1 MFRSWA
7 KVLDMNSVQITER
20 PSGPVPTPVPAAE
33 LRGPFAAL
41 GRFVV
46 RRRRLTLAGFL
57 IGLVVATVLGA
68 QMCTALKS
76 AGYDDPGSESAKALT
91 ATQQTFGVQDPV
103 VVLAVE
109 SSAAGSG
116 VDDPATTAAATALVG
131 RLAEVDGVTSTQSYW
146 TSGKPA
152 GLRGTDGRTGQVLV
166 YAKGADDAAQM
177 DLAKTVVDRFGGA
190 RDGLD
195 VQVGGF
201 ATVSDSITRN
211 VTEDL
216 ARAESIAVPLTM
228 VLLLIVFGGVVAA
241 GLPFTVAVGSI
252 LGSFAVIWVVT
263 TATDVS
269 VFALN
274 LITGLG
280 LGLGIDYA
288 LLVVNRFREELKAG
302 HSPDDAVVR
311 TVATAGRTVA
321 VSGITV
327 AVVLAALLFFPQ
339 YFLKSFGY
347 AGIAA
352 TLLAVVSAVTAL
364 PALLAVLGPRVD
376 RWKVRR
382 GDLAPKD
389 EGAWS
394 AIARFVMRRPWPV
407 LVAAVAVLAT
417 LAAPALGVAFS
428 QADSR
433 VLPADDPAAA
443 ASVLLAERFPG
454 QEGTPIDVV
463 LPGAA
468 GKAAAVERYALAL
481 SQVDGVVRVTT
492 PTDVVADGAVLAPN
506 RQPAGFT
513 AGSDVRLSVIS
524 GVAPRTLDGQDQI
537 SAIRAVPAPEPDRL
551 VGGAAAEYTD
561 SQAAIGSRGTW
572 ALLWVALATLVVLF
586 LYTGSVL
593 LPLKAVALNVLS
605 LSATLGVLVWVF
617 QDGRLQWLVGDFTVT
632 NSIDTSMAVLIAVT
646 AFALSMDYEIF
657 LLSRIK
663 EEHDA
668 GKPTVEAVA
677 FGLQRSGRIITAA
690 AVLLAVVFATFV
702 SSGVTSIKQL
712 GFGVAFAILLDATVV
727 RGLLVPAFMRVAGRW
742 NWWAPR
748 PLAAVHRRFGLSD

>member
-1 MFRSWA
+1 
-7 KVLDMNSVQITER
+7 MNSVQITER
-20 PSGPVPTPVPAAE
+20 PPGPTPDSRPAAE
-33 LRGPFAAL
+33 LHGPFAAL

-46 RRRRLTLAGFL
+46 RRRRLTLVGFL
-57 IGLVVATVLGA
+57 VSLVVAGVLGA
-68 QMCTALKS
+68 QMFTALQS
-76 AGYDDPGSESAKALT
+76 AGYDDPGSESAAALT
-91 ATQQTFGVQDPV
+91 ATQQTFDVQDPA

-109 SSAAGSG
+109 GAAG

-131 RLAEVDGVTSTQSYW
+131 RLAQVDGVTATLSYW

-152 GLRGTDGRTGQVLV
+152 GLKGTDGRTGQVLV
-166 YAKGADDAAQM
+166 YAKGSDEAEQM
-177 DLAKTVVDRFGGA
+177 DLAHRVVTDFAGA
-190 RDGLD
+190 RDGLTVD
-195 VQVGGF
+195 VGGF

-228 VLLLIVFGGVVAA
+228 VLLLVVFGGLVAA
-241 GLPFTVAVGSI
+241 GLPFIVAMGSIVGS
-252 LGSFAVIWVVT
+252 FFVVWVVT
-263 TATDVS
+263 TMTDVS

-288 LLVVNRFREELKAG
+288 LLVVNRYREELKAG
-302 HSPDDAVVR
+302 HSPEDSVVR

-321 VSGITV
+321 VSGVTV
-327 AVVLAALLFFPQ
+327 AVVLGALLFFPQ

-352 TLLAVVSAVTAL
+352 TLLAVVAALTAL
-364 PALLAVLGPRVD
+364 PAVLAMLGTKVD

-389 EGAWS
+389 QGAWS
-394 AIARFVMRRPWPV
+394 AIARFVMHRPWPV
-407 LVAAVAVLAT
+407 LVAAVAMLGV
-417 LAAPALGVAFS
+417 LAAPALGVTFS

-433 VLPADDPAAA
+433 VLPADDPAAS

-463 LPGAA
+463 LPGA
-468 GKAAAVERYALAL
+468 GGNAAAVKDYAVAV
-481 SQVDGVVRVTT
+481 SKVAGVVRVTT
-492 PTDVVADGAVLAPN
+492 PTDVVAAGAVVAPN
-506 RQPAGFT
+506 PQPEGFT
-513 AGSDVRLSVIS
+513 AGPDVRLSVIS
-524 GVAPRTLDGQDQI
+524 SVAPRTVDGQEQI
-537 SAIRAVPAPEPDRL
+537 RALRAVPAPVPDRL
-551 VGGAAAEYTD
+551 VGGAAAQYTD
-561 SQAAIGSRGTW
+561 SQQAISDSGRW
-572 ALLWVALATLVVLF
+572 ALLWVAIATLVVLF

-605 LSATLGVLVWVF
+605 LSATLGVLVWIF

-646 AFALSMDYEIF
+646 AFALSMDYEVF

-668 GKPTVEAVA
+668 GKSTTEAVA

>member
-1 MFRSWA
+1 
-7 KVLDMNSVQITER
+7 MNSVQITER
-20 PSGPVPTPVPAAE
+20 PSGAASPGVPAAE

-46 RRRRLTLAGFL
+46 RRRRLTVVAFLLGLLLAG
-57 IGLVVATVLGA
+57 GLGS
-68 QMCTALKS
+68 QMFSALQS
-76 AGYDDPGSESAKALT
+76 AGYDDPGSESARALT
-91 ATQQTFGVQDPV
+91 ATQDTFDVQDPAI
-103 VVLAVE
+103 VLAVA
-109 SSAAGSG
+109 SSSPSAG

-131 RLAEVDGVTSTQSYW
+131 RLGTVEGVSGTVSYW

-152 GLRGTDGRTGQVLV
+152 GLKGTDGRTGQVLL
-166 YAKGADDAAQM
+166 YAQGLDEAEQM
-177 DLAKTVVDRFGGA
+177 TLAKDVVDRFGGT

-216 ARAESIAVPLTM
+216 ARAESIAVPITV
-228 VLLLIVFGGVVAA
+228 VLLLVVFGGLVAA
-241 GLPFTVAVGSI
+241 GLPFIVAVGSI
-252 LGSFAVIWVVT
+252 IGSFAVVWAVT
-263 TATDVS
+263 TVTDVS

-302 HSPDDAVVR
+302 HTPEDSVVR

-321 VSGITV
+321 VSGVTV
-327 AVVLAALLFFPQ
+327 AVVLASLLFFPQ

-352 TLLAVVSAVTAL
+352 TLLAVVAAITAL
-364 PALLAVLGPRVD
+364 PAALAMLGTRVD

-407 LVAAVAVLAT
+407 LVGTVVVLGA
-417 LAAPALGVAFS
+417 LAAPALHASFS
-428 QADSR
+428 QVDHR
-433 VLPADDPAAA
+433 VLPADDPAAV
-443 ASVLLAERFPG
+443 ASQALADRFPG

-463 LPGAA
+463 LPGAGADA
-468 GKAAAVERYALAL
+468 GGVRDYAVAL
-481 SQVDGVVRVTT
+481 SRLDGVVRVTT
-492 PTDVVADGAVLAPN
+492 PAEIVADGAVVAPN
-506 RQPAGFT
+506 PQPQGFT
-513 AGSDVRLSVIS
+513 AGSDVRLSVVSDIQ
-524 GVAPRTLDGQDQI
+524 PRTRAGQDQI
-537 SAIRAVPAPEPDRL
+537 AAVRAVPAPVEDRL
-551 VGGAAAEYTD
+551 VGGAAAQYTD
-561 SQAAIGSRGTW
+561 SQGAIAERGVW
-572 ALLWVALATLVVLF
+572 ALVWVGLATLVVLF

-605 LSATLGVLVWVF
+605 LSATLGVLVWIF

-632 NSIDTSMAVLIAVT
+632 DSVDTSMAVLIAVT
-646 AFALSMDYEIF
+646 AFALSMDYEVF

-668 GKPTVEAVA
+668 GRPTTEAVA

-690 AVLLAVVFATFV
+690 AVLLAVVFASFV

-727 RGLLVPAFMRVAGRW
+727 RGLLVPAFMRIAGRW